1 MKRML
6 PACLIMM
13 LVAVAPT
20 PFAHAGASDPLK
32 GIVMSSIAVKEANA
46 DRMTVHLQV
55 QNATGADMQLWI
67 RDDTGD
73 VIYKERLQAGNF
85 EKIFHLGMNEGERFR
100 FDIRQGKV
108 LVKTKEVRVVRKVE
122 EVIEV
127 QSFAAPN
134 LAYRR

>member
-1 MKRML
+1 ML
-6 PACLIMM
+6 PACLMM
-13 LVAVAPT
+13 MIVASAWT
-20 PFAHAGASDPLK
+20 PLLYAGTTDPLR
-32 GIVMSSIAVKEANA
+32 GIVISSIAVKEANA

-55 QNATGADMQLWI
+55 QNATGAEMQLWI

-73 VIYKERLQAGNF
+73 VIYKERLQSGNF

-100 FDIRQGKV
+100 FDIRQGKI
-108 LVKTKEVRVVRKVE
+108 LVKSKEIRVVRKVE

-127 QSFAAPN
+127 QSFAAPD

>member
-1 MKRML
+1 ML
-6 PACLIMM
+6 PVFLTMM
-13 LVAVAPT
+13 MVAMSWGPL
-20 PFAHAGASDPLK
+20 AHAGASDPLK
-32 GIVMSSIAVKEANA
+32 GVVLSSIAVKAA
-46 DRMTVHLQV
+46 DAERMTVYLQV

-73 VIYKERLQAGNF
+73 VIHKEKLQSGNF

-100 FDIRQGKV
+100 FDIRQGKL
-108 LVKTKEVRVVRKVE
+108 LVKSKEIRVVRKVE